1 MYEIKQMGGR
11 LNRMWLSKEI
21 NESIQRNVHIKFL
34 FNQTCFLQLFVVVPE
49 FPSPNKSFV

>member
-11 LNRMWLSKEI
+11 LNRMWLSKGI